1 MDSNQPI
8 YYILSVMLSQ
18 SELHMKK
25 TDELLEK
32 ANSLPQSSGCYLM
45 KDKNGRVIYVG
56 KAKKLKSRVTSYFN
70 QSTKGLKTEYMV
82 GHIDHFD
89 FMITRSDAESFVLEN
104 NLIKEHSPKYNI
116 RLRDDKSYPYVQ
128 VNWTEDFPRL
138 EYVRRPKKGK
148 GKELFGPYPPGSN
161 ISMIMR
167 VLTKSFA
174 LRDCSLNEFRS
185 RKTPCL
191 FYQMKQCSAPCV
203 GLRSKVEYEGDL
215 NHALGFF
222 QGPNKAKKTLQ
233 KLTEKMMAYAESEEY
248 EMAGIIRDHIQLLSE
263 FLEKSYDQKV
273 ESIHSDKNIDVWSYW
288 NGSEEVDISV
298 YMIRSGLL
306 LGQKNFNFVK
316 GELIE
321 EMGDEILQ
329 KIVQYYSDPEEMN
342 PDIVVMDFPEEEL
355 GDVSEALNTYGE
367 MKVVGLNKKYFPII
381 EMCRKHSEET
391 QRVRIANADSV
402 YMGLNKLKDLLN
414 MKERPRTLE
423 CYDVAIWQ
431 GQSPTASQ
439 IVFEEGKPNKRKY
452 RYYHL
457 ETRPEGNNDYAMMRE
472 VISRRLD
479 NGDLPDVLVIDGGVA
494 QVNTVT
500 AVLEE
505 MKVSICVVGIAKSK
519 DLTSGDYHAKEVS
532 RSEERLI
539 IPGRTNPYIL
549 TKCPPLFKII
559 VSMRDEAHRFSRKL
573 HHKAE
578 SKRVLST
585 WLDEVKGLGEESKK
599 KVLTQLSMTQDE
611 LKEFTV
617 SDLVNYFGIKN
628 PQAKALW
635 NHLHG
640 DSSVNDV

>member
-1 MDSNQPI
+1 
-8 YYILSVMLSQ
+8 MLQRQ
-18 SELHMKK
+18 SEVPMKK
-25 TDELLEK
+25 PEELLDK
-32 ANSLPQSSGCYLM
+32 ANTLPSSPGCYLM

-56 KAKKLKSRVTSYFN
+56 KAKKLRSRVTSYFN
-70 QSTKGLKTEYMV
+70 QSVKGYRTVFMV
-82 GHIDHFD
+82 GQVADFD
-89 FMITRSDAESFVLEN
+89 FISTNSDAESFVLEN
-104 NLIKEHSPKYNI
+104 NLIKEHVPKYNI

-128 VNWTEDFPRL
+128 VNWNEPFPRL

-148 GKELFGPYPPGSN
+148 GRELFGPYPPGSN

-167 VLTKSFA
+167 VLTKSFG
-174 LRDCSLNEFRS
+174 LRDCSLSEFKS

-191 FYQMKQCSAPCV
+191 LYQMKQCSAPCV
-203 GLRSKVEYEGDL
+203 GYRTAEQYEEDV
-215 NHALGFF
+215 ASAIGFF
-222 QGPNKAKKTLQ
+222 QGPIKAKRTIGKLQ
-233 KLTEKMMAYAESEEY
+233 EKMMAYAEAEEY
-248 EMAGIIRDHIQLLSE
+248 EMAGITRDNIQLLDD
-263 FLEKSYDQKV
+263 FLNKSYDQKV
-273 ESIHSDKNIDVWSYW
+273 ETLHTDKNIDVWSYW

-321 EMGDEILQ
+321 ELTDEIQQ
-329 KIVQYYSDPEEMN
+329 KIVQYYSDPEEMQ
-342 PDIVVMDFPEEEL
+342 PDIVVMDFEEDEIIS
-355 GDVSEALNTYGE
+355 VSEALQTFGDV
-367 MKVVGLNKKYFPII
+367 KVVGLNKKYFPLIK
-381 EMCRKHSEET
+381 MCRKHAEES

-402 YMGLNKLKDLLN
+402 YMGLHKLKDLLN

-431 GQSPTASQ
+431 GKSPTASQ
-439 IVFEEGKPNKRKY
+439 IVFEEGKANKRKY

-457 ETRPEGNNDYAMMRE
+457 QELPEGNNDFAMMRE
-472 VISRRLD
+472 VISRRMD
-479 NGDLPDVLVIDGGVA
+479 NGDLPDVIVVDGGVA
-494 QVNTVT
+494 QVNVVS
-500 AVLEE
+500 AVLRELQ
-505 MKVSICVVGIAKSK
+505 SDICVVGIAKSR
-519 DLTSGDYHAKEVS
+519 DLTQGDLSAIESV

-585 WLDEVKGLGEESKK
+585 WLDEVKGLNEEGKK
-599 KVLTQLSMTQDE
+599 KVLTQLSMSQDE
-611 LKEFTV
+611 LREYTV
-617 SDLVNYFGIKN
+617 NDLVNYFGLKN

-635 NHLHG
+635 AHLHG
-640 DSSVNDV
+640 EQ